1 MSTKEILQEEKFKT
15 RKKPAMSH
23 LFAGRNFQ
31 HVNRKNRKKETQHL
45 YDKKEGDVCVFIFI
59 RTCLKVLFRLLILY
73 YVHVRRHQLYLKKK
87 CIDPYLHF
95 LVILE
100 HS

>member
-1 MSTKEILQEEKFKT
+1 MN
-15 RKKPAMSH
+15 H
-23 LFAGRNFQ
+23 LFVVGNFQ
-31 HVNRKNRKKETQHL
+31 HGSRKNRKKETQHL
-45 YDKKEGDVCVFIFI
+45 YDKKEGGVCVFIFI
-59 RTCLKVLFRLLILY
+59 RTYLKVLFRLLILY
-73 YVHVRRHQLYLKKK
+73 YVHVRRHQLYRKKK